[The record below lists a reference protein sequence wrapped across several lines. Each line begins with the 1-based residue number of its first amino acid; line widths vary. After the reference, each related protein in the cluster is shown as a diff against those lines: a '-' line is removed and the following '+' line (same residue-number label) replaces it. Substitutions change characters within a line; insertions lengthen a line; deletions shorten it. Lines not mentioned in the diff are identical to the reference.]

1 MLISQR
7 VAFFGFSSYVVLS
20 GSMQPAIYPGDV
32 IVVKKTNSQLL
43 NKGDVVLFEDP
54 KVAGK
59 KITHRIVENK
69 EKDGVKTYYTKGDA
83 NQDKDDWNI
92 SQNMVLGKV
101 AFTIPKLGFLIT
113 FSKTPLGFAI
123 FVLFPGMSIIFSE
136 IAALVFYVKEL
147 EEKAKNVQVLS

>member
-1 MLISQR
+1 MKIIFVQAKNMIFATLLIILVFISLMLISQR

-92 SQNMVLGKV
+92 SKNM
-101 AFTIPKLGFLIT
+101 
-113 FSKTPLGFAI
+113 
-123 FVLFPGMSIIFSE
+123 
-136 IAALVFYVKEL
+136 
-147 EEKAKNVQVLS
+147 